1 MVSRFYTKMTLWRPT
16 RGRRGVGVLTRCRRR
31 SASAR
36 WASSC
41 CLHCAAAALASRRAP
56 ASLWLLSWSAKNSAS
71 HWTSPT
77 ELRGRRGARGVRG
90 QSGWH
95 LVQGLLGWEQGQN
108 NTKLGSGAHGTWSRE
123 LWLMS

>member
-1 MVSRFYTKMTLWRPT
+1 MVSSHFTARNDFLETERDG
-16 RGRRGVGVLTRCRRR
+16 GRVLTRCRRR

-56 ASLWLLSWSAKNSAS
+56 ASLWLLSCSAKNSAS

-77 ELRGRRGARGVRG
+77 ELQGRHQAGGVHSQRVATSGGPPGLGAG
-90 QSGWH
+90 SGDRD
-95 LVQGLLGWEQGQN
+95 
-108 NTKLGSGAHGTWSRE
+108 NTKLGSRDRGMWSRE
-123 LWLMS
+123 LN